1 MSFVKQF
8 LLYGVAGAASRLAA
22 IVLVPL
28 YTHSLTVAQ
37 YGQLEVL
44 LAVHALVV
52 IVGGLQTESAVARDC
67 HQATQAGQ
75 ARRLAWTA
83 LILTVAGTAL
93 VSLALWGAA
102 LIGHLPS
109 AVSGR
114 TLLLL
119 LALTGPVQLLGI
131 QLILLRFGGSALFF
145 ALLSF
150 SDLTLCALFSL
161 WFIAGMHLGIDG
173 ALLGILCGKLVCVG
187 LAWGPTLGTPRQ
199 VRPSRALA
207 KSMLAYGVPAL
218 PAVLVNWLQ
227 NAGSRL
233 LLAMALT
240 LDDVAL
246 AGIAIKVAAL
256 YAFVVYSFRLAW
268 EPYAMARLADVD
280 SDPQVFNRTLEW
292 YVASMFLIAGLA
304 LMLGPYVVALL
315 APPAYAPGGS
325 IAALFIMGQFWVGM
339 TNLLVIGIHGA
350 RRTSRLLPVYAGGVL
365 VNVALLLSTA
375 PLVGVAAAGLGFLL
389 GSVCSALLAA
399 YYSNRLFNTR
409 FDRKLIG
416 WALLS
421 TTLLLAAWYPVLVHH
436 QAKIASPAS
445 AAALLAAGLALLLGL
460 LALTLVFG
468 FGKGRPSAMWSVL
481 RSAVLARIQ
490 PT

>member
-8 LLYGVAGAASRLAA
+8 LIYGVAGAASRLAA

-44 LAVHALVV
+44 LAIHALVV

-83 LILTVAGTAL
+83 LVLTVTGTAL

-102 LIGHLPS
+102 LFGHLPA

-150 SDLTLCALFSL
+150 SDLTLCALFSV
-161 WFIAGMHLGIDG
+161 WFIAGMQLGIDG
-173 ALLGILCGKLVCVG
+173 ALLGILCGKLVCVC
-187 LAWGPTLGTPRQ
+187 LAWAPTLGNPLQ
-199 VRPSRALA
+199 GRPACALA
-207 KSMLAYGVPAL
+207 NGMLAYGVPAL

-292 YVASMFLIAGLA
+292 YVATMFLVAGLA
-304 LMLGPYVVALL
+304 LLLGPSVVAVL

-325 IAALFIMGQFWVGM
+325 IAAFFILGQFWVGM

-350 RRTSRLLPVYAGGVL
+350 RLTSRLLPVYAGGVL
-365 VNVALLLSTA
+365 VNVTVLLSTA

-409 FDRKLIG
+409 FDRKVIG

-421 TTLLLAAWYPVLVHH
+421 TALLLAIWYPVLLHH
-436 QAKIASPAS
+436 QADILAPAS

-460 LALTLVFG
+460 LALTMTFG
-468 FGKGRPSAMWSVL
+468 FGKGRPAAMWSDL
-481 RSAVLARIQ
+481 RSAVQARIQ